1 MHLQNLNMVLRLTT
15 SHFFSIYR
23 DVTTHLFI
31 KHGTSVLL
39 MFISIFSVEEYICT
53 LHSTLGGVG
62 VVPNLDHVVT
72 LARLVHVD
80 DVHVV
85 REPHGRAEE
94 DPLGIVLVK
103 RRCIQLV
110 GRLHNCKGV
119 KAKV

>member
-1 MHLQNLNMVLRLTT
+1 
-15 SHFFSIYR
+15 
-23 DVTTHLFI
+23 
-31 KHGTSVLL
+31 
-39 MFISIFSVEEYICT
+39 MFIRIFSVEEYICT

-94 DPLGIVLVK
+94 DPFRLSLVE
-103 RRCIQLV
+103 RRRVQLV
-110 GRLHNCKGV
+110 GRLPC
-119 KAKV
+119 

>member
-1 MHLQNLNMVLRLTT
+1 MKVSQKCAETGKNIVEEY
-15 SHFFSIYR
+15 SICR

-31 KHGTSVLL
+31 KHRTSVLHI
-39 MFISIFSVEEYICT
+39 MFIRIFSVEEYIYT

-80 DVHVV
+80 DIHVV

-110 GRLHNCKGV
+110 GRLPC
-119 KAKV
+119 